1 MNYLRCIWNL
11 NQALDALNANSQG
24 QVDTSKVD
32 DLIICLRKVDDL
44 LGVNK
49 TATQEFL
56 IGGLRSALVVAQEQ
70 KRNTYL
76 TDGSRSILCSGF
88 FSIKRDVVEQ
98 AYEYYTE
105 HDIDVPLS
113 EEHIRQLKDIVDTHY
128 GGGYE
133 YAF

>member
-11 NQALDALNANSQG
+11 NQALDALNANRQG
-24 QVDTSKVD
+24 QVDTSKVE
-32 DLIICLRKVDDL
+32 DLIVCLQKVDSL
-44 LGVNK
+44 LGDNK
-49 TATQEFL
+49 NATQQFL
-56 IGGLRSALVVAQEQ
+56 ISALRSALVVAQEQ
-70 KRNTYL
+70 KKNTYL

-98 AYEYYTE
+98 AYDYYTS

-113 EEHIRQLKDIVDTHY
+113 DEHVKQLKDIVDTHY

>member
-11 NQALDALNANSQG
+11 NQALDALNANRQG
-24 QVDTSKVD
+24 QVDTSKVE
-32 DLIICLRKVDDL
+32 DLIVCLQKVDSL
-44 LGVNK
+44 LGDNK
-49 TATQEFL
+49 NATQQFL
-56 IGGLRSALVVAQEQ
+56 ISALRSALVVTQEQ
-70 KRNTYL
+70 KKNTYL
-76 TDGSRSILCSGF
+76 TDGSRDILCSGF

-98 AYEYYTE
+98 AYDYYTS

-113 EEHIRQLKDIVDTHY
+113 DEHVKQLKDIVDTHY